1 MLLKFSDL
9 HILCEALK
17 APTYLLQSIFFS
29 IKVMYIG
36 IWKQNIPN
44 FNQMMLFFQS
54 NPFFI
59 SAGTDCMILHRQYS
73 QRPRKFRPGRT
84 ILKLVGTNN
93 SKAINV
99 KKKGQN
105 YYYTAY
111 LQGHH
116 WEFKPG
122 KTTRPQITERLCSN
136 NRKVVL
142 PLQCSIPQNQG
153 KTAVLLMK
161 D

>member
-1 MLLKFSDL
+1 MWSFKSTHLLTSIDFFFNQSYV
-9 HILCEALK
+9 HRYLK
-17 APTYLLQSIFFS
+17 TEYPQLQSNDVVFS
-29 IKVMYIG
+29 IK
-36 IWKQNIPN
+36 
-44 FNQMMLFFQS
+44 
-54 NPFFI
+54 PFFI

-122 KTTRPQITERLCSN
+122 KTTRPQITERLCSD